1 MSKTSG
7 SSDKKTYFAVGKV
20 GRSADGFRE
29 VTIPGGASV
38 KIMSD
43 GLHRK
48 AASAGGKTLRE
59 AMASNRAKAGVG

>member
-1 MSKTSG
+1 MSKIAG
-7 SSDKKTYFAVGKV
+7 PSDKKTYFAIGNA
-20 GRSADGFRE
+20 GRAADGFRE
-29 VTIPGGASV
+29 VSIPGGSSV

-59 AMASNRAKAGVG
+59 AMKSNRVKAAG